1 MARRE
6 LIPAKKEKAEQRVK
20 NFRKEMAEYHAHFE
34 KLKGE
39 RQAAV
44 SPSMRRAG
52 GPGGAHGGNLR

>member
-20 NFRKEMAEYHAHFE
+20 NFRKEMAEYRAQFE

-39 RQAAV
+39 RQEAV
-44 SPSMRRAG
+44 SSPFPFPFLS
-52 GPGGAHGGNLR
+52 